1 MAVAVT
7 SSPTI
12 SSSRNPLVRHAIRL
26 RDNRFRQKQ
35 RAVIVDGVRE
45 IERAID
51 GGLQLQT
58 LFVSE
63 ASGPD
68 WSLQQRLVA
77 AAGGAVATLTGDL
90 MAQVAYGG
98 NPREAVA
105 IFRQPDDRTLS
116 GLNIGGLALGAQPL
130 VIVMVGIEKP
140 GNAGAIFR
148 SADAVGADA
157 VVLCDA
163 RCDLFNPN
171 LIRGSLGTVF
181 TVPCAEATQAETI
194 AWLRRGGMTCFA
206 AIVGAERTMWEVDYR
221 GPSAIVVGSEAQGLG
236 PQWSG
241 WSGGLVAVSIP
252 MLGAADS
259 LNVSV
264 TAAALLFEA
273 RRQRMDAEKA

>member
-1 MAVAVT
+1 MAVAVIP
-7 SSPTI
+7 SPTI
-12 SSSRNPLVRHAIRL
+12 SSSRNPLVRLAIRL

-63 ASGPD
+63 ASDPD
-68 WSLQQRLVA
+68 WSLQRRLVA
-77 AAGGAVATLTGDL
+77 AAGGAAVTLSGDL
-90 MAQVAYGG
+90 MVQVAYGG

-116 GLNIGGLALGAQPL
+116 GLVLGAQPL

-181 TVPCAEATQAETI
+181 TVPCAEATQAETV
-194 AWLRRGGMTCFA
+194 AWLRHGGLTCYA
-206 AIVGAERTMWEVDYR
+206 AIVGGERTMWEVDYR
-221 GPSAIVVGSEAQGLG
+221 IPTAIVVGSEAQGLG
-236 PQWSG
+236 PLWSG

-273 RRQRMDAEKA
+273 RRQRMGAEHA